1 MKDLYA
7 LHTIDLEWRSI
18 ICPLSPC
25 DRTDFSFVSL
35 EKTSLLYGGITS
47 SSGVF
52 HEDMWMMRYDD
63 TDFSLNKN
71 DIVKKYW
78 TEITQAVKK
87 ILILI

>member
-1 MKDLYA
+1 
-7 LHTIDLEWRSI
+7 
-18 ICPLSPC
+18 
-25 DRTDFSFVSL
+25 
-35 EKTSLLYGGITS
+35 
-47 SSGVF
+47 
-52 HEDMWMMRYDD
+52 MWMMRYDD